1 MAFELDTSIPQ
12 NVKVP
17 DVFGAISKGFKLGG
31 MIDQLQQKREAAP
44 IRQQLLEQQAQAGQV
59 AQQAQAVE
67 AARTEQNRVITSIA
81 GSYGGVKSLV
91 DTGKFNEAADALEA
105 NKAVL
110 RQSGVTNFEDSDL
123 AIEAFRSGDAQ
134 AINNI
139 KLQGEQAIQIAKD
152 RNLLGDKTSSAGTR
166 EFNKLIAEMS
176 PEDQK
181 KARRIKVGLD
191 ARKVGSS
198 ALTIAQGGDTGI
210 VAESEATIEKGKS
223 KGRAT
228 GKAEGEGESATLIA
242 NTKASI
248 EAAVTLARE
257 DAQSIGEAL
266 TELQIANASMPS
278 LVSVVEELKQLA
290 PLATST
296 IGGNVFD
303 FAVKELGFGSTEGS
317 TAKAKFSSV
326 INNQILP
333 LLKQTFGAAFTKAEG
348 DELKATMGNVDA
360 TPEEKIA
367 QLNSFIDGKIREIQT
382 KERQLGQSVTSA
394 ADITTQDTGISAE
407 QFRAMTP
414 AQRAAALQQL
424 QGGR

>member
-17 DVFGAISKGFKLGG
+17 GVFGAISKGFKLGG
-31 MIDQLQQKREAAP
+31 MIDQLQQSREAAP

-59 AQQAQAVE
+59 AQQAQVVE
-67 AARTEQNRVITSIA
+67 AARTEQNRVIASIA

-110 RQSGVTNFEDSDL
+110 RQSGTTNFEDSDL

-139 KLQGEQAIQIAKD
+139 KLQGEQAIQLAKD

-210 VAESEATIEKGKS
+210 VAESEAAIEKGKS

-248 EAAVTLARE
+248 ETAVTLA
-257 DAQSIGEAL
+257 
-266 TELQIANASMPS
+266 
-278 LVSVVEELKQLA
+278 
-290 PLATST
+290 
-296 IGGNVFD
+296 
-303 FAVKELGFGSTEGS
+303 
-317 TAKAKFSSV
+317 
-326 INNQILP
+326 
-333 LLKQTFGAAFTKAEG
+333 
-348 DELKATMGNVDA
+348 
-360 TPEEKIA
+360 
-367 QLNSFIDGKIREIQT
+367 
-382 KERQLGQSVTSA
+382 
-394 ADITTQDTGISAE
+394 
-407 QFRAMTP
+407 
-414 AQRAAALQQL
+414 
-424 QGGR
+424 